1 MPAVDQDGGDG
12 ADRDTADQ
20 YTVELESRLARYP
33 AARYPAQHA
42 TAAFH
47 LGTAQLQ
54 RGRVGEALPALRAAY
69 AVFGRLGMRLEQ
81 VKALMMYGVALR
93 EAGRSDLAGQTF
105 EDAVR
110 VFGELEQPVEE
121 AAASYNLG
129 LVLQQQGDAV
139 AAQRAM
145 AYARELF
152 LQTGHLAQAAA
163 AAREQGASLLASGQ
177 ANSALALLEDAGA
190 LAERGGDLAGL
201 GAAANVLGLAYL
213 ASEDAAAAV
222 AALTRAVGAFPRTM
236 RPTEHAMV
244 KANLALAYQEADNP
258 ARARLAARQA
268 LALPGAEPPVRAQA
282 QQVLDRLCG
291 VTQLDLLAVL
301 DVEPLERWPAI
312 VREEAVRWCDASS
325 AERLDTVGGFLD
337 GLLNR
342 PATTYDLAESL
353 LAVLLELPPGP
364 YAELVAAIV
373 HATDTRAPE
382 ESERIRAV
390 MGSAMARFAIPQWQR
405 LAASFNAAATA
416 AGQPGGWR

>member
-1 MPAVDQDGGDG
+1 VPAVDQDGAAG

-20 YTVELESRLARYP
+20 DTVELESRLARYP

-81 VKALMMYGVALR
+81 VKALMMHGVALR

-105 EDAVR
+105 ED
-110 VFGELEQPVEE
+110 

-139 AAQRAM
+139 AAQQAM

-152 LQTGHLAQAAA
+152 LQTGHLTQAAA
-163 AAREQGASLLASGQ
+163 AAREQGTSLLASGQ

-190 LAERGGDLAGL
+190 LAERGGDLPGL
-201 GAAANVLGLAYL
+201 GAAANALGLAHL
-213 ASEDAAAAV
+213 ACQDPVAAV
-222 AALTRAVGAFPRTM
+222 AALTRAAGAFPRSM

-244 KANLALAYQEADNP
+244 KANLALAYQEANNS

-268 LALPGAEPPVRAQA
+268 LAVPGAEPTVRAQA
-282 QQVLDRLCG
+282 QQVLDRLSDA
-291 VTQLDLLAVL
+291 TQLDLLAVL
-301 DVEPLERWPAI
+301 DAEPLERWPAI

-373 HATDTRAPE
+373 HATGGRVPE
-382 ESERIRAV
+382 EGERIRAV

-405 LAASFNAAATA
+405 LASSLNAAATA